1 MLLAGHVLV
10 IGAYAFL
17 CWQALVVADI
27 VAIERSPALGL
38 PKTYGYWAIAAGCV
52 LLALSTAHGRHPA
65 RRHRPRGN
73 APAQPGGDADMSLV
87 LILAFVALMVAV
99 VPVAHALVIASG
111 VALLWDGQLPLLLVV
126 QQMFQQTQ
134 SFPMLALPFFIL
146 AGTLIMEGRLGE
158 ELLRFSG
165 ELMQRVRGGALS
177 TTVVGS
183 VVFGGVS
190 GSAVAN
196 ASALGSVLIPW
207 QKRQGYPAG
216 LCAANNA
223 TSAVID
229 ILIPPSIP
237 MILYAV
243 VSGVSIGDLFMA
255 GVLPGLLMALGLRRR
270 LLVERPA
277 ASICRRRRRRSTCAR
292 SPAWRCW
299 RSPALILP
307 VLILVALRFGF
318 ATPTEIAVM
327 AVLYA
332 LVASLFLYRDMSWR
346 RFHKAMIDAGI
357 ATGIVMMV
365 IMGSA
370 AASWILTYDQVPQ
383 RFAEWVSTTLR
394 EPWLVILAM
403 NVIMLVIGGPLDLAP
418 GDPAAGAHLRP
429 AGAADR
435 ARPAAARP
443 DDGAQPRHRPL
454 HAAGRNDAVHLVHH
468 RRQHHGRDDARRCGR
483 TSS

>member
-1 MLLAGHVLV
+1 
-10 IGAYAFL
+10 
-17 CWQALVVADI
+17 
-27 VAIERSPALGL
+27 
-38 PKTYGYWAIAAGCV
+38 
-52 LLALSTAHGRHPA
+52 
-65 RRHRPRGN
+65 
-73 APAQPGGDADMSLV
+73 MSLV
-87 LILAFVALMVAV
+87 LILAFLALMVAV

-111 VALLWDGQLPLLLVV
+111 VALLWDGSVPLLLIV
-126 QQMFQQTQ
+126 QQMFAQTQ

-146 AGTLIMEGRLGE
+146 AGTLIMEGKLGQ
-158 ELLRFSG
+158 ELLGFSG

-243 VSGVSIGDLFMA
+243 VSGVSVGDLFMA
-255 GVLPGLLMALGLRRR
+255 GVLPGILMAVGFVGVCWWQARR
-270 LLVERPA
+270 LGFGTDAPPLDPRRLVRLA
-277 ASICRRRRRRSTCAR
+277 ALAL
-292 SPAWRCW
+292 
-299 RSPALILP
+299 PALALP

-332 LVASLFLYRDMSWR
+332 LVMSTFLYRDMSWTR
-346 RFHKAMIDAGI
+346 LRTATIDAGV
-357 ATGIVMMV
+357 ATGVVMMV

-370 AASWILTYDQVPQ
+370 AASYILTYDQVPQ
-383 RFAEWVSTTLR
+383 RFAEWVSATLR

-403 NVIMLVIGGPLDLAP
+403 NLIMLAIGGPLDLAP
-418 GDPAAGAHLRP
+418 AILLLAPIFVPLAQQIGLDPLQLGLMMVLNLGIGLYTPPVGTTLFISSTIAGSTMAETTRALWPFFWVAIALLLAISYVPALTLRF
-429 AGAADR
+429 
-435 ARPAAARP
+435 
-443 DDGAQPRHRPL
+443 
-454 HAAGRNDAVHLVHH
+454 
-468 RRQHHGRDDARRCGR
+468 
-483 TSS
+483 

>member
-1 MLLAGHVLV
+1 
-10 IGAYAFL
+10 
-17 CWQALVVADI
+17 
-27 VAIERSPALGL
+27 
-38 PKTYGYWAIAAGCV
+38 
-52 LLALSTAHGRHPA
+52 
-65 RRHRPRGN
+65 
-73 APAQPGGDADMSLV
+73 MSLV
-87 LILAFVALMVAV
+87 LVVAFCALMVAV

-165 ELMQRVRGGALS
+165 ELMQRLRGGALS

-243 VSGVSIGDLFMA
+243 VSGVSIGDLFLA
-255 GVLPGLLMALGLRRR
+255 GVLPGLLMALGFIVVCWWKARR
-270 LLVERPA
+270 LNLSTEAPPLN
-277 ASICRRRRRRSTCAR
+277 IRRIAR
-292 SPAWRCW
+292 LALLAT
-299 RSPALILP
+299 PALILP

-327 AVLYA
+327 ACLYA
-332 LVASLFLYRDMSWR
+332 LAASLLLYRDMSWR

-383 RFAEWVSTTLR
+383 RFAEWVSTSLR

-418 GDPAAGAHLRP
+418 AILLLAPIFVPLAQQIGLDPLQLGLMMVLNLGIGLYTPPVGTTLFISSTIAGSTMGETTKALWPFFFVAIALLLAISYVP
-429 AGAADR
+429 ALTIR
-435 ARPAAARP
+435 F
-443 DDGAQPRHRPL
+443 
-454 HAAGRNDAVHLVHH
+454 
-468 RRQHHGRDDARRCGR
+468 
-483 TSS
+483 